1 MDYENLKELIENH
14 PYSIETFADCANV
27 TVDLLEAVL
36 RGEESLSANEL
47 LGIARLTGFPYSVL
61 NCPKLILMDNKRYR
75 HRMLINKGNDKLRS
89 VIKAAEQGNRKAID
103 FVSRHYWNYED
114 GTSPMWTDFISGEPV
129 SYARY
134 FCGMWK
140 LDILLDEI
148 ENGKNQLSPR
158 ERITKEI
165 GVQNQKPSKKNEKLS
180 EFLKSVDELQRF
192 ITVHGD
198 IGLMWDVFMKLSLLI
213 GEYMTESKDREI
225 RKGEH

>member
-1 MDYENLKELIENH
+1 MNYENLKALIKNH
-14 PYSIETFADCANV
+14 PYSIEIFADCANV
-27 TVDLLEAVL
+27 TVDLLEAAL
-36 RGEESLSANEL
+36 RGEESLSVSEL
-47 LGIARLTGFPYSVL
+47 FGIARLTGFPYSVL
-61 NCPKLILMDNKRYR
+61 NCPKLILMDKKRYR
-75 HRMLINKGNDKLRS
+75 HIMLIGKSNDKLRS
-89 VIKAAEQGNRKAID
+89 VINEAEKGNRKAID
-103 FVSRHYWNYED
+103 FVSCHYWNYKY
-114 GTSPMWTDFISGEPV
+114 GTTQIWTDFVSGKPV

-134 FCGMWK
+134 FCVMWE
-140 LDILLDEI
+140 LDFLLDEI